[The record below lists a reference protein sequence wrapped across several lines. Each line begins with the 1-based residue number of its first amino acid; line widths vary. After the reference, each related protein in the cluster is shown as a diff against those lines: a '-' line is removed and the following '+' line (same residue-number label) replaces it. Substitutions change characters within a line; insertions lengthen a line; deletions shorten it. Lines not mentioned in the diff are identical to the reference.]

1 MFVRNNPKTELLK
14 MYDKNPNLFREI
26 GVSRDEIA
34 GANRERLQEIVNM
47 LRG

>member
-1 MFVRNNPKTELLK
+1 MFVRNNPKTEMLK

-34 GANRERLQEIVNM
+34 NANRERLQQIAKK